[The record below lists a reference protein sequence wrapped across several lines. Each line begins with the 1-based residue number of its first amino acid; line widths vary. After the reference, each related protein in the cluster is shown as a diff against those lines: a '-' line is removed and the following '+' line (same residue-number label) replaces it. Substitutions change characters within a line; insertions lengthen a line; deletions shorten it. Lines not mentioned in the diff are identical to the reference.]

1 MEKDSLKNPYLILLL
16 AGAAG
21 ALGILLYTIRDV
33 ISPLLAFLI
42 FMLLLWP
49 VRRHKPIPFLMGATT
64 VIFLIWFLIV
74 SRGILTPFVV
84 AFVLAYL
91 FNPLVTK
98 MEKIKFRRWL
108 SSLLI
113 VLLVLALLATLMIFL
128 LPEIVTQMG
137 DLVDLSVEY
146 SKLASDWISSQGVQ
160 FITDTFRIDE
170 AKLEEFV
177 LTQVPEKLQGV
188 FETLS
193 RTAVDLTAA
202 LTRLVGQVL
211 NLILVPILFFYLLKD
226 FNRIKAFIRSHLPFH
241 LSDRIMGYVASI
253 DRIMGGFFRGQFIV
267 CTIVAILTTFL
278 LFLFDVRYALILGLL
293 AGILNIIPY
302 IGLAITLFI
311 GILVGL
317 LSPNPMVAVL
327 KIVIIIEAVQITE
340 GNLLSPRI
348 VGDRVGLHPVWVI
361 FVVLVFAHFWGILGL
376 LIAVPTS
383 AIVKVFISDWLGQ
396 YRGRNLPPNPDPEPD
411 PE

>member
-1 MEKDSLKNPYLILLL
+1 MEKNGQKNPYLILLL
-16 AGAAG
+16 ASAA
-21 ALGILLYTIRDV
+21 AVLGILLYSIRGV

-42 FMLLLWP
+42 FLLLLWP
-49 VRRHKPIPFLMGATT
+49 VRQHKPIPFLMGAVTI
-64 VIFLIWFLIV
+64 IFLIWFLIV
-74 SRGILTPFVV
+74 SRGILTPFVA

-113 VLLVLALLATLMIFL
+113 VLLVLAILATLMIFL

-137 DLVDLSVEY
+137 DLVDLSVKY

-160 FITDTFRIDE
+160 FITETFRIDE
-170 AKLEEFV
+170 TKLEEFV
-177 LTQVPEKLQGV
+177 LTQVPDKLQGV

-202 LTRLVGQVL
+202 LSRLVGQVL

-226 FNRIKAFIRSHLPFH
+226 FNRIKNFIRSHLPIH
-241 LSDRIMGYVASI
+241 LTSKIMGYAASI
-253 DRIMGGFFRGQFIV
+253 DRIMGGFFRGQLIV
-267 CTIVAILTTFL
+267 CSIVGVLTTFL
-278 LFLFDVRYALILGLL
+278 LFLFDVPYALILGLL

-311 GILVGL
+311 GILIGL
-317 LSPNPMVAVL
+317 LSPNPMVTVL
-327 KIVIIIEAVQITE
+327 KIVIIIEAVQIME

-361 FVVLVFAHFWGILGL
+361 FVVLVFAHFWGIPGL
-376 LIAVPTS
+376 LVAVPTS
-383 AIVKVFISDWLGQ
+383 AIIKI
-396 YRGRNLPPNPDPEPD
+396 LPFFP
-411 PE
+411 